1 MRLDLLVNFKKYDLA
16 TKYIKKY
23 FLDMARTTGTLWERK
38 SGITSRDHGFAAFVA
53 VLIRKIIKNNNN
65 IQFERVVNYE

>member
-1 MRLDLLVNFKKYDLA
+1 
-16 TKYIKKY
+16 
-23 FLDMARTTGTLWERK
+23 MARTTGTLWERK